1 MTPQGHGDHAER
13 EIHRP
18 LQLQTPNRKGPDVR
32 ELQEAINEFFKDVGL
47 DNRVSEDGEFGPQTK
62 RKSNRSLYLLGA
74 DPAGAGNAGPVFTQA
89 EQKLIRDPGT
99 RTAEQKER
107 SKRRVEEAKRA
118 QSQHGSGA
126 QLAVRAAMSKR
137 GVTES
142 PLGSN
147 RGPFV
152 DEVTRF
158 TGLTPPVYWCG
169 CFAAWCAVH
178 EGRADSQPWAMVHN
192 VVMLN
197 YARNGLYGL
206 VDVPLSEAKPGD
218 IVSYTFE
225 HIGLIVAEYNGG
237 NLHTVEGNTSAQGQ
251 VSNGGGVYEHKDRGP
266 GVVLGVIRPNYGKE
280 KRI

>member
-1 MTPQGHGDHAER
+1 MSPQGHGDHAER

-18 LQLQTPNRKGPDVR
+18 LQLQTPNREGPDVR
-32 ELQEAINEFFKDVGL
+32 ELQEAINAFFKSVGL
-47 DNRVSEDGEFGPQTK
+47 DNSVDEDGTFGPQTK
-62 RKSNRSLYLLGA
+62 RKSNRTLYLLGA

-89 EQKLIRDPGT
+89 EQKIIREPKI
-99 RTAEQKER
+99 RTDEQRER
-107 SKRRVEEAKRA
+107 SKRRIEEARRA

-126 QLAVRAAMSKR
+126 QLAVAAAMAKR

-147 RGPFV
+147 RGEFV
-152 DEVTRF
+152 DMVTRF
-158 TGLTPPVYWCG
+158 CGLAPPVFWCG
-169 CFAAWCAVH
+169 CFSAWCAVAA
-178 EGRADSQPWAMVHN
+178 GKADSQPWAMVHHA
-192 VVMLN
+192 VMLN

-206 VDVPLSEAKPGD
+206 VDVPLSEAKAGD
-218 IVSYTFE
+218 IVSYHFE
-225 HIGLIVAEYNGG
+225 HIGLIVEDYRGG

-266 GVVLGVIRPNYGKE
+266 SLVLGVTRPNYGKE